1 MLAHCPLLLPPPQSP
16 FAKVAAQ
23 SATYQDDLFGY
34 FGHARYNWSMEQD
47 FNHSSGID
55 LAHLASQLDRTMAS
69 LARTERGLAASRIT
83 PGETVF
89 RDPADA
95 YHQITL
101 GAVLVQY
108 GLSAQHARALDGLLS
123 MSFDQISQIV
133 VETTELVSD
142 DSNDDD
148 ETMGSGLLELLELMP
163 NRLEQ
168 FGRHA
173 EWRRGFER
181 YMERTRPY
189 LDGLTDE
196 DLQQLAARPPSRTQ
210 LHLIRVTCAY
220 HGLAFPAVP
229 NRQAAFEWLRD
240 IGANAKY
247 REVRP

>member
-1 MLAHCPLLLPPPQSP
+1 
-16 FAKVAAQ
+16 
-23 SATYQDDLFGY
+23 
-34 FGHARYNWSMEQD
+34 MEHD
-47 FNHSSGID
+47 FNPRSGQD
-55 LAHLASQLDRTMAS
+55 LEHLASQLDRAMAS
-69 LARTERGLAASRIT
+69 LARTEQRLAAPQVT

-89 RDPADA
+89 RDPKDA
-95 YHQITL
+95 YHQMTL
-101 GAVLVQY
+101 GAVLIQY
-108 GLSAQHARALDGLLS
+108 GLNAQHARALDGLLS
-123 MSFDQISQIV
+123 MTFDQMKAVAAEATQIV
-133 VETTELVSD
+133 GEDSD
-142 DSNDDD
+142 DDD

-163 NRLEQ
+163 TRLEQ

-196 DLQQLAARPPSRTQ
+196 DLQQLATRPPSRTQ

-220 HGLAFPAVP
+220 HGLTFPAVP
-229 NRQAAFEWLRD
+229 NRRAAFEWLRD

>member
-1 MLAHCPLLLPPPQSP
+1 MGHDFTPRSG
-16 FAKVAAQ
+16 
-23 SATYQDDLFGY
+23 QDL
-34 FGHARYNWSMEQD
+34 E
-47 FNHSSGID
+47 
-55 LAHLASQLDRTMAS
+55 HLASQLDRAMAS
-69 LARTERGLAASRIT
+69 LARTEQRLAASQIM

-89 RDPADA
+89 RDPKDA

-108 GLSAQHARALDGLLS
+108 GLNAQHARALDGLLS
-123 MSFDQISQIV
+123 MTFDQMKAVAAEATQIV
-133 VETTELVSD
+133 DEDSD
-142 DSNDDD
+142 DDD

-163 NRLEQ
+163 ARLEQ

-196 DLQQLAARPPSRTQ
+196 DLRQLATRPPSRTQ

-220 HGLAFPAVP
+220 HGLAFPALP
-229 NRQAAFEWLRD
+229 NRRAAFEWLRD
-240 IGANAKY
+240 IGANGKY

>member
-1 MLAHCPLLLPPPQSP
+1 
-16 FAKVAAQ
+16 
-23 SATYQDDLFGY
+23 
-34 FGHARYNWSMEQD
+34 MEHD
-47 FNHSSGID
+47 FKPNAGID
-55 LAHLASQLDRTMAS
+55 LEHLASQLDRAMAS
-69 LARTERGLAASRIT
+69 LARTEQRLAAPQIT

-89 RDPADA
+89 RDPKDA

-101 GAVLVQY
+101 GAVLIQY
-108 GLSAQHARALDGLLS
+108 GLNAQHARALDGLLS
-123 MSFDQISQIV
+123 MTFDQMKAVAAEATQIV
-133 VETTELVSD
+133 GE
-142 DSNDDD
+142 DSDD

-163 NRLEQ
+163 TRLEQ

-181 YMERTRPY
+181 YMERARPY

-196 DLQQLAARPPSRTQ
+196 DFQQLATRPPSRTQ

-229 NRQAAFEWLRD
+229 NRRAAFEWLRD

>member
-1 MLAHCPLLLPPPQSP
+1 
-16 FAKVAAQ
+16 
-23 SATYQDDLFGY
+23 
-34 FGHARYNWSMEQD
+34 MEHD
-47 FNHSSGID
+47 FNPGAGID
-55 LAHLASQLDRTMAS
+55 LEHLASQLDRAMAS
-69 LARTERGLAASRIT
+69 LARTEQRLAAPQIT

-89 RDPADA
+89 RDPKDA
-95 YHQITL
+95 YHQIAL

-123 MSFDQISQIV
+123 MTFDQMKALAAEATQIV
-133 VETTELVSD
+133 GEDSGD
-142 DSNDDD
+142 DE

-163 NRLEQ
+163 TRLEQ
-168 FGRHA
+168 FGRFA

-181 YMERTRPY
+181 YMARTRPY

-196 DLQQLAARPPSRTQ
+196 DLQQLAGRPPSKKQ
-210 LHLIRVTCAY
+210 MHLIRVTCAY
-220 HGLAFPAVP
+220 HGMAFPAVP